1 MAKNDLLFDKPTLVD
16 GGRSQENAV
25 VNTAPKE
32 NTVNPPTVEDIKRI
46 AKGETEKAVAE
57 GSSLKT
63 KLATIEY
70 DSDELKIDKIESLTN
85 GKNVQIVSKNKDAN
99 GYLEFAVGYVIDK
112 GSTLEISH
120 TQMGYQN
127 EYDGRRIIVTKSSKA
142 VVFCA
147 GDDNVTY
154 DLDSDTL
161 IEIYNL

>member
-1 MAKNDLLFDKPTLVD
+1 M
-16 GGRSQENAV
+16 GG
-25 VNTAPKE
+25 
-32 NTVNPPTVEDIKRI
+32 
-46 AKGETEKAVAE
+46 

-70 DSDELKIDKIESLTN
+70 DSDASELKIDKIESLTN
-85 GKNVQIVSKNKDAN
+85 GKNVQIVSKNKDAS

-112 GSTLEISH
+112 GSTIEISH
-120 TQMGYQN
+120 TQMNYQN
-127 EYDGRRIIVTKSSKA
+127 SYDGRRIIITKSSKA

-147 GDDNVTY
+147 GDNNVTY